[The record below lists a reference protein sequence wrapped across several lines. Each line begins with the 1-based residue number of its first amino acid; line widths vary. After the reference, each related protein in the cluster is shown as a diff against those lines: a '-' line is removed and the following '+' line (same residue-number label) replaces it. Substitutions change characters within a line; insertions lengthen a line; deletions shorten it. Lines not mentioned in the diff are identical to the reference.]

1 MVVGTDHEVLRV
13 YDINTGQCFASA
25 IPSQQHN
32 SSVTCVKYAPTAKV
46 YASGSLDGNIKL
58 WDAVSGRCINTFDK
72 AHEGAEVCSVVF
84 SRNGKYLLSSGKDSL
99 VKLWEL
105 STSRCLIAY
114 TGAGTTGKQEHNT
127 QAIFNHSEDYV
138 LFPDEATTSLCSW
151 NSRNASRLHL
161 MSLGHNG
168 PVRFIIHSPTAPAFL
183 TCSDDFR
190 ARFWF
195 RRVNTN

>member
-1 MVVGTDHEVLRV
+1 MHQHIRQGTRRSRSLFGRVL
-13 YDINTGQCFASA
+13 
-25 IPSQQHN
+25 SQRKGEHIH
-32 SSVTCVKYAPTAKV
+32 T
-46 YASGSLDGNIKL
+46 SGDQSKL
-58 WDAVSGRCINTFDK
+58 YNYYYPHF
-72 AHEGAEVCSVVF
+72 F
-84 SRNGKYLLSSGKDSL
+84 QYLLTSGKDSL

-168 PVRFIIHSPTAPAFL
+168 PVRYIVHSPTHPAFL

-195 RRVNTN
+195 RRVTQN